1 MQNLKHGEYAVN
13 RHIATLIT
21 FILLIT
27 SILTIFAS
35 CGNTEEKSTIQNND
49 LAFEDNNLN
58 ANMMFSPVKLNAAD
72 SLALASYTVKAT
84 IQPATA
90 SNQQVDWKVE
100 WDANAALKS
109 QKISDYLCR
118 KMVSISRTTSLMV

>member
-35 CGNTEEKSTIQNND
+35 CEKTEEK
-49 LAFEDNNLN
+49 L
-58 ANMMFSPVKLNAAD
+58 
-72 SLALASYTVKAT
+72 SL
-84 IQPATA
+84 IH
-90 SNQQVDWKVE
+90 
-100 WDANAALKS
+100 
-109 QKISDYLCR
+109 I
-118 KMVSISRTTSLMV
+118 